1 MPRVK
6 LIDKRSSPSQPFL
19 RDSPPSSVPGHGWK
33 GMINLSAAP
42 LLFSVSHTGL
52 PLSSLSFLLSLSL
65 CPCSFSCSISS
76 HPLPDSLRL
85 FFYLSHLHF
94 VHFQSLVGWHAC
106 FFLHMYRTCT
116 WQTAD
121 IWGSVFCSFLRARPL
136 FLHWASLTPSLSK
149 NQNTSAATQSWGA
162 LSPTITGCFSRLPGR
177 GCRITPRS
185 VKRPLKSAQLHV
197 SRRVPSGVILSQE

>member
-1 MPRVK
+1 MSVVLRLCFEHIYTHTCLCERTWWEAELSDQYSFQAMPRVK
-6 LIDKRSSPSQPFL
+6 LIDKRSSHSQPFL

-65 CPCSFSCSISS
+65 CPCSFSRSISS

-85 FFYLSHLHF
+85 SFYLSHLHF

-106 FFLHMYRTCT
+106 FFLAHVPYMHMTDGRH
-116 WQTAD
+116 
-121 IWGSVFCSFLRARPL
+121 LRKCVL
-136 FLHWASLTPSLSK
+136 LVSSSKASLSTLSVLDSVLVQKPKYLCSNTVMGSSLSDY
-149 NQNTSAATQSWGA
+149 N
-162 LSPTITGCFSRLPGR
+162 RLF
-177 GCRITPRS
+177 
-185 VKRPLKSAQLHV
+185 
-197 SRRVPSGVILSQE
+197 